1 MMLHSGEAHR
11 SQSKVASYGPIAS
24 EEAQNQETSGSPSR
38 RAILSIEMPR
48 DILQL
53 AM

>member
-1 MMLHSGEAHR
+1 MARSRVKRRKIRKLQALLRRHADTVEAM
-11 SQSKVASYGPIAS
+11 
-24 EEAQNQETSGSPSR
+24 R